1 MADERGGHLARDGD
15 DEDDD
20 VPFETIR
27 AKWSMDGA
35 RTLTEAAA
43 MLRGHADYLE
53 ELRRDGWELTEPVDD
68 DWGIIENVDPKK
80 RLSVTLQ

>member
-1 MADERGGHLARDGD
+1 MADERGGHLASDGD
-15 DEDDD
+15 EEDDD

-35 RTLTEAAA
+35 RTLAEAAA
-43 MLRGHADYLE
+43 MLREHADYLE
-53 ELRRDGWELTEPVDD
+53 ELKRDGWELTEPVDD

-80 RLSVTLQ
+80 RLSVTVQ